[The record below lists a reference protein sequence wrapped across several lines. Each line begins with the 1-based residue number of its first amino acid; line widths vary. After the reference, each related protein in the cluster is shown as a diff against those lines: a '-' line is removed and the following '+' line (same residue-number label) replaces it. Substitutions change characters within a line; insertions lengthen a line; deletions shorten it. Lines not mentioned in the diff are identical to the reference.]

1 MKVLQFTIP
10 VAHDRTVIVQE
21 DDMPHFYPYLHRHR
35 EAQLIWIKEGE
46 GTLIVANNMYAFQ
59 KGDVYLLGANQ
70 PHLLKSNPVYFEEN
84 SGLKIQSLMI
94 FFDPQGKLAPVLA
107 LPEMQ
112 WLATFMQ
119 QHQNGFKVPQAHQA
133 HIVSQME
140 AVQQAGNTEVMV
152 SFLNLF
158 QSLQQLN
165 NQLEPLSTSILSGFS
180 ESEGLRIGHIFNFL
194 MQNYHRNISLEEVA
208 AEAHLTPQ
216 AFCRYF
222 KKHTRQTFIAF
233 LNELRINE
241 ACKKLTSSQFENIA
255 SVAYT
260 CGFNNITNF
269 NRVFRSVKGQ
279 APKAYFKRLLQI

>member
-21 DDMPHFYPYLHRHR
+21 DNMPHFYPYLHRHR

-59 KGDVYLLGANQ
+59 KGEVYLLGANQ

-112 WLATFMQ
+112 WLATFIQ
-119 QHQNGFKVPQAHQA
+119 QHQNGFKVPQAYQDHL
-133 HIVSQME
+133 VSLMQ
-140 AVQQAGNTEVMV
+140 AVQQAGSMEVMT
-152 SFLNLF
+152 SFLSLF

-165 NQLEPLSTSILSGFS
+165 SQLEPLSTSILPGFS

-222 KKHTRQTFIAF
+222 KKHTRQTFVAF